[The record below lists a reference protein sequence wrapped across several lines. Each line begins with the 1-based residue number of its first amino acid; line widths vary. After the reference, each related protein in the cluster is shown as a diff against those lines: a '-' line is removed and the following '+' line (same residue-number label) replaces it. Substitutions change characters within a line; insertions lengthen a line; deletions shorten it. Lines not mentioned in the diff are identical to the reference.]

1 MNYSETIIDGIRKV
15 KMTREF
21 AIDSIL
27 SQWKDFYDDDPS
39 EAIDRLLEIQRK
51 GIRGL
56 DQMTNIE
63 LVQELEGS
71 VFYGENVDEITIFSK
86 EGE

>member
-1 MNYSETIIDGIRKV
+1 MDFVETSINGIRKV

-27 SQWKDFYDDDPS
+27 SQWKDLYDDDPT
-39 EAIDRLLEIQRK
+39 EAIQRLLEIQRK

-71 VFYGENVDEITIFSK
+71 VFYGEIVDEITIVSAK
-86 EGE
+86 GE

>member
-1 MNYSETIIDGIRKV
+1 MNYAETIIDGIRKV

-21 AIDSIL
+21 AINSIL
-27 SQWKDFYDDDPS
+27 EQWKDMYSDDPS
-39 EAIDRLLEIQRK
+39 DAIDRLLEIQRK

-63 LVQELEGS
+63 LVQELEES
-71 VFYGENVDEITIFSK
+71 VFYGEIVDELTIVSEK
-86 EGE
+86 GE